1 MPFLFELLVML
12 VVVGFGIWLL
22 GYLPIAEPYKGIIK
36 GVILFVVIIFL
47 LYALFAYMP
56 SIQFPPPRR

>member
-1 MPFLFELLVML
+1 MPFLFQLLVML

-22 GYLPIAEPYKGIIK
+22 SYLPIAEPYKGLIK
-36 GVILFVVIIFL
+36 GIILFVVIIFL

-56 SIQFPPPRR
+56 LMQFPPRR